1 MCEEKRIVGGKR
13 QKNFLFYFIMEF
25 ILFYWVVCTNK
36 NWDVRWVVKWISKI
50 DKLMFEDANKF
61 FFFFS
66 FSASL
71 DASALRVE
79 IKS

>member
-1 MCEEKRIVGGKR
+1 MCEEKRRVGEKR
-13 QKNFLFYFIMEF
+13 QKKFLFYFIMEF

-36 NWDVRWVVKWISKI
+36 NWNVRWVVKWIGKI
-50 DKLMFEDANKF
+50 DKLMFEDANK